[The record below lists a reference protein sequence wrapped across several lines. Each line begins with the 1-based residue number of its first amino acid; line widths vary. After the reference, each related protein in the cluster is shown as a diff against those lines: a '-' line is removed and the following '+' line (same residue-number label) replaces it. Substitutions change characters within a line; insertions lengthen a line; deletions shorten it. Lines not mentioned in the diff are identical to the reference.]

1 MSYRTIKRLLGET
14 SLERKCRF
22 LFGGALLLLLTGSF
36 YVYAMLNLRIVTDQ
50 YRDRARLLISQ
61 DMMALHLGI
70 DRNKSDRTEA
80 EQVERLE
87 ALSTEFKPVDL
98 RESQWKFI
106 RLNWEDAPRDRRS
119 PSTPVEYDILGM
131 FPRVET
137 PEARRESRIYE
148 IGDSYEYYA
157 PIYASTEQRITYADR
172 TETCYDCHRTMVADL
187 KPGGLLGVAKISFD
201 RQETTQRLAR
211 NNAILIAMA
220 IATAFL
226 AMLALYAIVRYVI
239 VKPVQHLKEVSD
251 SVAQGDLD
259 QRADI
264 RTGDEFEELS
274 HAFNR
279 MLRHLMNTQEE
290 LRLANTSL
298 DGKVDELARANLTL
312 HQMNKVKNEF
322 LATMS
327 HELRTPLNSILGFS
341 DVLASAENLND
352 RQKKYLANI
361 QTSGRSLLSLINDI
375 LDLAKIEAGKMERN
389 IAEFPVGDLVERASA
404 SMLPLAEKKNID
416 LQWTSDP
423 ALPPL
428 RQDEGKLQQVLYNLL
443 SNAVKFTPEGGRIR
457 VSAIAAPEDRVDII
471 VADTGIGIPLEDQ
484 ALIFEK
490 FRQGR
495 SLPGQESNA
504 LTREYEGTGLGLSIV
519 KEISRLLGG
528 EVFLESEF
536 GKGSTFTVRV
546 PMELS
551 CPLERPEEPA
561 FDVRSPAPIG
571 GFGLELPL
579 RTNS

>member
-61 DMMALHLGI
+61 DLLAMHLGV
-70 DRNKSDRTEA
+70 DRSDSDPV
-80 EQVERLE
+80 QQERIE
-87 ALSTEFKPVDL
+87 RMVSLSKEFKPSDV
-98 RESQWKFI
+98 RESYQWKFLK
-106 RLNWEDAPRDRRS
+106 RNWEEETNPVRK
-119 PSTPVEYDILGM
+119 PSTPPEFDAIGA
-131 FPRVET
+131 FPLVKTDESDRQYRIVET
-137 PEARRESRIYE
+137 AEA
-148 IGDSYEYYA
+148 YEYYA
-157 PIYASTEQRITYADR
+157 PIYASTDKTILFSNKPQS
-172 TETCYDCHRTMVADL
+172 CYDCHKDRVHDL
-187 KPGGLLGVAKISFD
+187 EANGFLGVAKISFD
-201 RQETTQRLAR
+201 RAETSNRVAR

-290 LRLANTSL
+290 LRLANSSL
-298 DGKVDELARANLTL
+298 DGKVDELARANLSL

-389 IAEFPVGDLVERASA
+389 IVEFSVGDLVERATA

-416 LQWTSDP
+416 LQWSADP
-423 ALPPL
+423 TLPPM

-457 VSAIAAPEDRVDII
+457 VSAIPAAEDRVDII

-495 SLPGQESNA
+495 SLPGQEANA

-519 KEISRLLGG
+519 KEIARLLGG

-546 PMELS
+546 PLELA
-551 CPLERPEEPA
+551 CPLERPEESA
-561 FDVRSPAPIG
+561 FDLRARSA

-579 RTNS
+579 RSEL

>member
-36 YVYAMLNLRIVTDQ
+36 YVYALLNLRIVRDQ

-61 DMMALHLGI
+61 DLLTMHLGI
-70 DRNKSDRTEA
+70 DRDETDPTQKS
-80 EQVERLE
+80 QVERMVS
-87 ALSTEFKPVDL
+87 LSKEFKPSDL
-98 RESQWKFI
+98 REHYQLKFLK
-106 RLNWEDAPRDRRS
+106 RNWDTEPKGVRS
-119 PSTPVEYDILGM
+119 PSTPAEFDAVATFLKSKESDREFLI
-131 FPRVET
+131 VDDA
-137 PEARRESRIYE
+137 EA
-148 IGDSYEYYA
+148 YEYYA
-157 PIYASTEQRITYADR
+157 PIYASTNKTILSSGKAQS
-172 TETCYDCHRTMVADL
+172 CYDCHKDRLKDL
-187 KPGGLLGVAKISFD
+187 EEGGLLGVAKISFD
-201 RQETTQRLAR
+201 RQETSHRIAR

-290 LRLANTSL
+290 LRLANGSL

-341 DVLASAENLND
+341 DVLASAENLNE

-375 LDLAKIEAGKMERN
+375 LDLAKIEAGKMERH
-389 IAEFPVGDLVERASA
+389 ILEFSVGDLVERASA

-416 LQWTSDP
+416 LQWHSDP
-423 ALPPL
+423 LLPPL

-457 VSAIAAPEDRVDII
+457 VSAVKAPDDRVDII

-484 ALIFEK
+484 AMIFEK

-495 SLPGQESNA
+495 SLPGQEVNA

-519 KEISRLLGG
+519 KEIARLLGG

-546 PMELS
+546 PTELA
-551 CPLERPEEPA
+551 CPLERPEEAA
-561 FDVRSPAPIG
+561 FDIRGRSA

-579 RTNS
+579 RSEL